1 MPHVANLDAVS
12 PLGLPV
18 HGRATRW
25 NHLHLLELIDSSGSM
40 NKAAAELG
48 MSYKA
53 AWSAVESMNNLSR
66 HPMVVRQ
73 AGGNKGGGT
82 VLTDYG
88 RRFLHVYRLLEA
100 EQKQFFQLLETQIE
114 DFSQYQSLIRRF
126 TMQTSARNQFLGRIT
141 RIKPGAVN
149 AEVLLDIG
157 GQDQIVA
164 IITHESLETMNLV
177 IGQEAYALFKAPW
190 VILTRELKMKSSAR
204 NQLSGEIV
212 RITEGAVNSE
222 VVVELTGG
230 KLLSAVVTNES
241 LIEMA
246 LTTGIKVCALI
257 KASHVILAVAA

>member
-1 MPHVANLDAVS
+1 
-12 PLGLPV
+12 
-18 HGRATRW
+18 
-25 NHLHLLELIDSSGSM
+25 
-40 NKAAAELG
+40 
-48 MSYKA
+48 
-53 AWSAVESMNNLSR
+53 
-66 HPMVVRQ
+66 
-73 AGGNKGGGT
+73 
-82 VLTDYG
+82 
-88 RRFLHVYRLLEA
+88 
-100 EQKQFFQLLETQIE
+100 
-114 DFSQYQSLIRRF
+114 
-126 TMQTSARNQFLGRIT
+126 MQTSARNQFLGRIT